1 MLDLNALIANS
12 NRANNQFL
20 SRFNNDDLL
29 KKLNVSSYSTVNY
42 STFTYSDSSND
53 RPVDC
58 GIIFVDTVFSTTCSL
73 MIYGKRISSVGL
85 NIDYND
91 KYPNAEDFKTFLG
104 VSIYYTFHSSLKYK
118 EYTFYDTH
126 TYIHGNL
133 NNDSNREED
142 SQDKSKEKMSLYY
155 TKEIA
160 DAYYATS
167 PTTNPG

>member
-1 MLDLNALIANS
+1 
-12 NRANNQFL
+12 
-20 SRFNNDDLL
+20 
-29 KKLNVSSYSTVNY
+29 
-42 STFTYSDSSND
+42 
-53 RPVDC
+53 
-58 GIIFVDTVFSTTCSL
+58 
-73 MIYGKRISSVGL
+73 
-85 NIDYND
+85 
-91 KYPNAEDFKTFLG
+91 
-104 VSIYYTFHSSLKYK
+104 HSSLKYK